1 MYFSVKDNK
10 YNTLCEIDIYTEQ
23 DPYMDCFWNIRMKVW
38 FNIGAYSEFLIDN
51 FDAAKDIKHAFAGI
65 QNFVLDLNEHIS
77 GDYPEFLQYDL
88 DDPAFKEAKSQVIKV
103 TRNRLYNIVQELGY
117 TGIYVNED

>member
-117 TGIYVNED
+117 T